1 MQCTLFMRTTVKI
14 PPWQF
19 PKMANIENISITI
32 ILQVIA
38 SQFNGFKETLPKLHS
53 CFISSLSR
61 RANTCITNRINII
74 FCSQI
79 NMDTDHSS

>member
-79 NMDTDHSS
+79 NMYTDHSS